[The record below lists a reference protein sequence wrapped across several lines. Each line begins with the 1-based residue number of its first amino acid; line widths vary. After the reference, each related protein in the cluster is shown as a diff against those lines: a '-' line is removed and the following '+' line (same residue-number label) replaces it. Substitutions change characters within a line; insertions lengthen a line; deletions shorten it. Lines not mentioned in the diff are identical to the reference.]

1 MSECENVSE
10 CVCMCGH
17 AMCVCAC
24 MCVCVYVRVC
34 VGPCAKHVY
43 RVNGFSAR

>member
-10 CVCMCGH
+10 CVGMCGH
-17 AMCVCAC
+17 AMCVCVH
-24 MCVCVYVRVC
+24 VCAC
-34 VGPCAKHVY
+34 VGACAKHVY